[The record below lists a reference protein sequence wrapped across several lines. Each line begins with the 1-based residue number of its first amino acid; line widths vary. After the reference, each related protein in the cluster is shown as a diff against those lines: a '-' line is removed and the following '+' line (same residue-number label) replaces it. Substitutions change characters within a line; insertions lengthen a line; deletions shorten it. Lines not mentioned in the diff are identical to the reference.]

1 VIGRF
6 ELIMLLNGRDSEA
19 TANSLATLLAGGL
32 MEPLLDGDS
41 VIGFRTTQDGDNR
54 LSSMTLPATTA

>member
-1 VIGRF
+1 VISRL
-6 ELIMLLNGRDSEA
+6 ELIMLLNGRDSAA
-19 TANSLATLLAGGL
+19 TANSISTLLAAGL

-41 VIGFRTTQDGDNR
+41 VIGFRTTKDGDDR